1 MPMHRRHFAL
11 TLAATLV
18 AAPALAADERAKPD
32 NAQIGIV
39 KNLRDELPVKA
50 VRGGTVLEWL
60 VEDGDPVSP
69 GQPLLRLYPSPDE
82 GEVHGA

>member
-32 NAQIGIV
+32 EA
-39 KNLRDELPVKA
+39 KASPVK
-50 VRGGTVLEWL
+50 
-60 VEDGDPVSP
+60 
-69 GQPLLRLYPSPDE
+69 
-82 GEVHGA
+82 